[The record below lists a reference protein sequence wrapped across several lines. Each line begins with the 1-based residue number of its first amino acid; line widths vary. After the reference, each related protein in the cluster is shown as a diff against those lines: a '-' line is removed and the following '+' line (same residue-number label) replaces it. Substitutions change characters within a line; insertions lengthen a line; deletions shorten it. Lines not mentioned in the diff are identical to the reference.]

1 MLNTSSSAF
10 SDTKPHYVIL
20 DGLRGVA
27 AIMVLWYHIF
37 EAYAT
42 SALDQIVNHGYLAV
56 DFFFIL
62 SGFVIGYAY
71 DDRWKTM
78 HIKDFF
84 KRRIIRLHPMVVMGT
99 IIGAIVFYVPDYSA
113 WQVSDVPFWALLIAM
128 LMNALLIPAT
138 PTTEIR
144 GLGEMYPLNGPS
156 WSLFFEYIGNVL
168 YALFIRK
175 LSVKILTVWVVL
187 LGIGLTSFSIW
198 NEGYM
203 GVGWTMNSVNMVGGS
218 LRLLFSFSIGLLIA
232 RGFKPSCFKMPFW
245 AISLVIILLTAMPR
259 IGGSE
264 HLWLNGLYDSFCILI
279 AFPFLVYWGASSNI
293 THPNTAKISKFLGD
307 ISYPLYM
314 VHYPFIY
321 LYYAWV
327 KTENLSFSDSIYG
340 ALAVVFGSILLAY
353 ICLKL
358 YDLPIRKFLAKK
370 FL

>member
-1 MLNTSSSAF
+1 
-10 SDTKPHYVIL
+10 
-20 DGLRGVA
+20 
-27 AIMVLWYHIF
+27 
-37 EAYAT
+37 
-42 SALDQIVNHGYLAV
+42 
-56 DFFFIL
+56 
-62 SGFVIGYAY
+62 
-71 DDRWKTM
+71 
-78 HIKDFF
+78 
-84 KRRIIRLHPMVVMGT
+84 
-99 IIGAIVFYVPDYSA
+99 
-113 WQVSDVPFWALLIAM
+113 
-128 LMNALLIPAT
+128 
-138 PTTEIR
+138 
-144 GLGEMYPLNGPS
+144 
-156 WSLFFEYIGNVL
+156 
-168 YALFIRK
+168 
-175 LSVKILTVWVVL
+175 
-187 LGIGLTSFSIW
+187 
-198 NEGYM
+198 M